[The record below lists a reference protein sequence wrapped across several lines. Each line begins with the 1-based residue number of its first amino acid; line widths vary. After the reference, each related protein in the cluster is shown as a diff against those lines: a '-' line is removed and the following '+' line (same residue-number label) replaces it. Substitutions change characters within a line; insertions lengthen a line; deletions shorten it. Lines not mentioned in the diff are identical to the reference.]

1 VATDTWRE
9 RIAADPAVPVGKP
22 VIKGTRLTVALILEL
37 LASGWTFDRILANY
51 TDITAEDVRACIA
64 YAKEVLQ
71 EERVL
76 LRASQET
83 SLGFLADEPDIY
95 DDSDGEPV

>member
-1 VATDTWRE
+1 MATDTWRE
-9 RIAADPAVPVGKP
+9 RIIADPAVLVGKP
-22 VIKGTRLTVALILEL
+22 VIQGTRLAVELILEL
-37 LASGWTFDRILANY
+37 LASGWTPDQILANY
-51 TDITAEDVRACIA
+51 TGITAEDIRACIA

-76 LRASQET
+76 VRASQET

>member
-1 VATDTWRE
+1 M
-9 RIAADPAVPVGKP
+9 
-22 VIKGTRLTVALILEL
+22 IKGTRLAVELILDL
-37 LASGWTFDRILANY
+37 LASGWTLDQILANY
-51 TDITAEDVRACIA
+51 TGITAEDVRACVA

-71 EERVL
+71 EEGVL

-95 DDSDGEPV
+95 DDTDGEPV